1 MLTQVSD
8 DVSIP
13 FGEIVALN
21 NASDNM
27 KDSSLNVC
35 PSRFHK
41 SLRGQTF

>member
-1 MLTQVSD
+1 MLTQASD

-21 NASDNM
+21 VSDNM
-27 KDSSLNVC
+27 KDSSSNVC